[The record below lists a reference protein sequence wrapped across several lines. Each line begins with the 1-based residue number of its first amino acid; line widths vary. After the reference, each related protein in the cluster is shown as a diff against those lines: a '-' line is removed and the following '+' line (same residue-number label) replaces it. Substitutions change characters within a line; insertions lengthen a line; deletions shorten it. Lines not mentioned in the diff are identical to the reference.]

1 MGKKVRYL
9 LSDFDFNKEEVLGIL
24 NSAQEIKKNPEKF
37 FDALKNKTLVMLF
50 EKTSTRTRIS
60 FEAAMTQL
68 GGHAIYWESRTSQ
81 IAKGEPL
88 SDIGKV
94 VSRYCQAIM
103 ARMYRQQDL
112 EEIAKVATVPVINGL
127 TDVFHPCQSLGDLLT
142 VKEKLGDLKGTVAFF
157 GDCGFN
163 IGHSTMI
170 TFSKIRMNVNLVCP
184 KKKKY
189 QPNPEILKRA
199 KKEAEGKI
207 KIIHE
212 PLEGIKNADVVM
224 TDTWVSMGQEKESKP
239 RIKDLRPYQ
248 VNSELMKKANK
259 GAIFMHCLPAY
270 RGYEM
275 TKEVIDGPQSVVFDQ
290 AENRLHIQK
299 AILLKLMKYGKRGI
313 NFFDK

>member
-1 MGKKVRYL
+1 
-9 LSDFDFNKEEVLGIL
+9 FDFNKEEVLEIL
-24 NSAQEIKKNPEKF
+24 NLAREIKKKPEKF

-81 IAKGEPL
+81 LAKGEPL

-94 VSRYCQAIM
+94 VSRYCQVIM
-103 ARMYRQQDL
+103 ARMYRQSDL
-112 EEIAKVATVPVINGL
+112 EEFAKAASVPVLNGL
-127 TDVFHPCQSLGDLLT
+127 TDIFHPCQSLGDLLT

-163 IGHSTMI
+163 MGHSTMI
-170 TFSKIRMNVNLVCP
+170 TFSKIGMNVNLVCP
-184 KKKKY
+184 IIQNPKGFCKLEKKKY
-189 QPNPEILKRA
+189 QPNLEILKRA
-199 KKEAEGKI
+199 RKEAEGKI
-207 KIIHE
+207 KIIHN
-212 PLEGIKNADVVM
+212 PVEGIKNADVVM

-239 RIKDLRPYQ
+239 RIKDLGPYQ
-248 VNSELMKKANK
+248 VNSELMRKANK

-270 RGYEM
+270 RGFEI

-299 AILLKLMKYGKRGI
+299 AILLKLIK
-313 NFFDK
+313 

>member
-1 MGKKVRYL
+1 L
-9 LSDFDFNKEEVLGIL
+9 EIL
-24 NSAQEIKKNPEKF
+24 NLAQEIKKNPEKF
-37 FDALKNKTLVMLF
+37 FGELKNKTIVMLF
-50 EKTSTRTRIS
+50 EKTSTRTRLS

-68 GGHAIYWESRTSQ
+68 GGHAIYLDVKTSQ
-81 IAKGEPL
+81 IIKGEPL

-103 ARMYRQQDL
+103 ARMYRQSDL
-112 EEIAKVATVPVINGL
+112 EELADSSSVPVLNGL
-127 TDVFHPCQSLGDLLT
+127 TDVFHPCQTLGDLLT
-142 VKEKLGDLKGTVAFF
+142 VKEKLGNLKGTVAFF

-163 IGHSTMI
+163 MGHSTMI
-170 TFSKIRMNVNLVCP
+170 TFSKIGMDINLVCP

-199 KKEAEGKI
+199 KKEAGGKI
-207 KIIHE
+207 KIIHNS
-212 PLEGIKNADVVM
+212 LAGIKNADVVM

-248 VNSELMKKANK
+248 VNSELMRKANK

-299 AILLKLMKYGKRGI
+299 AILLKLMKNKI
-313 NFFDK
+313 

>member
-1 MGKKVRYL
+1 MKHL
-9 LSDFDFNKEEVLGIL
+9 LSDFDFNKEEVLEIL
-24 NSAQEIKKNPEKF
+24 NLAREIKKKPEKF
-37 FDALKNKTLVMLF
+37 FGALKNKTLVMLF

-81 IAKGEPL
+81 IIKGELL

-103 ARMYRQQDL
+103 ARMYRQLEL
-112 EEIAKVATVPVINGL
+112 EELADSSNVPVVNGL

-142 VKEKLGDLKGTVAFF
+142 VKENLGKLKGTVAFL

-163 IGHSTMI
+163 MGHSTLI
-170 TFSKIRMNVNLVCP
+170 TFSKIGMDVNLVCP

-199 KKEAEGKI
+199 EKEAEGKI
-207 KIIHE
+207 KIIHN
-212 PLEGIKNADVVM
+212 PVEGIKNADVVM

-239 RIKDLRPYQ
+239 RIKDLRPYR
-248 VNSELMKKANK
+248 VNSELMRKANK

-270 RGYEM
+270 RGFEM

-299 AILLKLMKYGKRGI
+299 AILLKLIK
-313 NFFDK
+313 